1 MEKDI
6 INTTIENLYKVAGI
20 TARWVQN
27 GPLDGEINLQIN
39 GIGLNL
45 LVEVKK
51 ELREYQ
57 LDQIERRHKEYN
69 NLVIIAEH
77 IFPKLKAHLR
87 KIGIAYIETNGNLFI
102 QNKQLFCFIDTQK
115 KQFNRK
121 KETNRAFTKTGLK
134 VLFHFLQRKEL
145 VNKTQREIAQT
156 TGVAL
161 GNIPQII
168 NGLKK
173 MGYLVPL
180 NRKKN
185 IWENRKELLEMWVNQ
200 YAIELKPKL
209 FKNKYHIREDWQKIN
224 LNTETTVWGGEP
236 AADILTNYLRP
247 EKLTLYTKENNLN
260 LMKNYRLIPDING
273 ELEVLEMFWNN
284 IELNETAPP
293 LLIYADLIIEGGKRN
308 IETAQKIYNEFIQPN
323 I

>member
-1 MEKDI
+1 MGKDI
-6 INTTIENLYKVAGI
+6 VNTTIENLQRVAGI
-20 TARWVQN
+20 QAHWVQK
-27 GPLDGEINLQIN
+27 GPLDGEINLQVN
-39 GIGLNL
+39 GIDLNL
-45 LVEVKK
+45 LAEIKK

-57 LDQIERRHKEYN
+57 LEQIERIHKKYD

-102 QNKQLFCFIDTQK
+102 QTKQLFCFIDTQK
-115 KQFNRK
+115 KHFNRK

-134 VLFHFLQRKEL
+134 VLFHFLQKKEL

-173 MGYLVPL
+173 MGYLIPL
-180 NRKKN
+180 NGKKH

-209 FKNKYHIREDWQKIN
+209 HKNKYHLREDWQNIK
-224 LNTETTVWGGEP
+224 LNTEITVWGGEP
-236 AADILTNYLRP
+236 AADMLTNYLRP
-247 EKLTLYTKENNLN
+247 EKLTLYTKENNVI
-260 LMKNYRLIPDING
+260 LMKNYRLIPDENG

-284 IELNETAPP
+284 EELNKTAPP

>member
-6 INTTIENLYKVAGI
+6 INTTIENLYRVAGI
-20 TARWVQN
+20 QAHWEQK
-27 GPLDGEINLQIN
+27 GPLDGEINLQVN
-39 GIGLNL
+39 GIRLNL
-45 LVEVKK
+45 LAEVKK

-57 LDQIERRHKEYN
+57 LEQIERIHKKHD

-77 IFPKLKAHLR
+77 IFPKLKVHLR
-87 KIGIAYIETNGNLFI
+87 EIGIAYIETNGNLFI
-102 QNKQLFCFIDTQK
+102 QKKQLFCFIDTQK
-115 KQFNRK
+115 KHFNRK

-134 VLFHFLQRKEL
+134 VLFHFLQKKEL

-173 MGYLVPL
+173 MGYLIPL
-180 NRKKN
+180 NGKKN

-209 FKNKYHIREDWQKIN
+209 FKNKYHLRDNWQNIN
-224 LNTETTVWGGEP
+224 LNTEITLWGGEP
-236 AADILTNYLRP
+236 AADMLTNYLRP
-247 EKLTLYTKENNLN
+247 EKLTLYTKENNVN
-260 LMKNYRLIPDING
+260 LMKNYRLIPDKNG

-284 IELNETAPP
+284 AELNKTAPP

>member
-6 INTTIENLYKVAGI
+6 IDTTIENLYRVADI
-20 TARWVQN
+20 QARWEQK
-27 GPLDGEINLQIN
+27 GPLDGELKLQIN
-39 GIGLNL
+39 GIDLNL
-45 LVEVKK
+45 LTEIKK

-57 LDQIERRHKEYN
+57 LDQIERIHNEYD

-115 KQFNRK
+115 KRFNKR

-134 VLFHFLQRKEL
+134 VLFHFLQKKEL

-173 MGYLVPL
+173 MGYLIPL
-180 NRKKN
+180 NNKKY
-185 IWENRKELLEMWVNQ
+185 IWENRNELLEMWVNQ

-224 LNTETTVWGGEP
+224 LNTETTAWGGEP
-236 AADILTNYLRP
+236 AADILT
-247 EKLTLYTKENNLN
+247 LYTKENNIN
-260 LMKNYRLIPDING
+260 LIKNYRLIPDQNG

-284 IELNETAPP
+284 IELNKTAPP